1 MPTPN
6 GYFYNTT
13 PAQGS
18 ENTAERKERKQ
29 KDCKRQRTR
38 KSTVSLCLL
47 EIIKKFYSW
56 DPNNV
61 AALINLN
68 KYTTSRHANLER
80 GALTGSCLP
89 PWQRTALWLRTASR
103 ERKVFLADEP
113 LVSPITSSQTWNHV
127 IQATLN
133 GLSRLCVH
141 VCMSVHVSSLQVLLQ
156 GPKNISGLKNNTS
169 EKGGSPWKT
178 SVCCFCSEDWDLL
191 CAAHPNPCDR
201 TVTNVPVRLGT
212 LNK

>member
-38 KSTVSLCLL
+38 KYAVSLCLL
-47 EIIKKFYSW
+47 EMIKKFYSW

-68 KYTTSRHANLER
+68 KYTTSRHVNLER

-89 PWQRTALWLRTASR
+89 PWQRTALWLRIASS

-113 LVSPITSSQTWNHV
+113 LVAPITSSQTWNHV

-133 GLSRLCVH
+133 GLSRLYVR
-141 VCMSVHVSSLQVLLQ
+141 VCMSMHVSSLQVLLQ
-156 GPKNISGLKNNTS
+156 GPKNITGVRTTHQRKEGAHEKQVSAVSVLWGLRSIMCCTS
-169 EKGGSPWKT
+169 
-178 SVCCFCSEDWDLL
+178 
-191 CAAHPNPCDR
+191 
-201 TVTNVPVRLGT
+201 
-212 LNK
+212 